1 MQWIRRVAVIVA
13 TAVVL
18 GGGLA
23 GAIGISGDG
32 IEQDDIVAADRPIR
46 VNGDGSDHGW
56 SVASLASKH
65 MPPAVPYSADGA
77 RFGV

>member
-1 MQWIRRVAVIVA
+1 MQWIRRVAVIVS

-32 IEQDDIVAADRPIR
+32 IEQDDIVAADR
-46 VNGDGSDHGW
+46 GSG
-56 SVASLASKH
+56 STATAAT
-65 MPPAVPYSADGA
+65 MGGA
-77 RFGV
+77 LPHS